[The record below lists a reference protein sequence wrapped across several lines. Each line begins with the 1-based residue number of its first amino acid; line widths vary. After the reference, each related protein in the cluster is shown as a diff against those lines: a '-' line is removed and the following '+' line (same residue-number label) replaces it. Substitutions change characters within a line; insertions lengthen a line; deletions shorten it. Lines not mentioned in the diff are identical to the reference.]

1 MAEAEA
7 EADDAQKEALLSQ
20 PAGTAGIYGAQYGY
34 FDFNQPIPCHQAPTS
49 SVAQSVVISE
59 AGVKTTGS

>member
-7 EADDAQKEALLSQ
+7 EADDAQKEALSQ

-34 FDFNQPIPCHQAPTS
+34 FDFNQPIPCQAPTS

-59 AGVKTTGS
+59 AGVKTGS